1 MHGYNACLYCKG
13 CFLREVVNFGLYL
26 VAGLGKSEC
35 EELLDLSQ
43 DLLCYFL
50 ATMSQIEHCE
60 QFGRMDDRRL
70 LILTVAQE

>member
-1 MHGYNACLYCKG
+1 MHVFTVKDVL
-13 CFLREVVNFGLYL
+13 LREVVNFGLYI

-60 QFGRMDDRRL
+60 QFGRMDDRHL
-70 LILTVAQE
+70 